1 MAAPIIK
8 ANYDELAQIMQEFY
22 SQAEASYNTLQAV
35 GATFSSLAEGGWIGE
50 GAGNFFR
57 EMTDDIFPA
66 MQRLVEALS
75 TSSEATRRIGTIF
88 AEAEE
93 EAGRLFSGQGGAGGP
108 FGDSPFGGGLFGNGP
123 AGIAALGGI
132 AAALGI
138 NPNSPAWKSLTITP
152 LKMFKNYLGSDPTE
166 YKVIRDGKEVTLKRE
181 FKFGSEKDKSTA
193 FTKRGL
199 FGQALDPNT
208 KDDKSFINKNI
219 EAKILLAGD
228 KLWEENGAVLKGQ
241 GEFQSGDLKARGS
254 ISALSYDTAGKWE
267 ASIGK
272 DGLKVGASGYAGAY
286 LAQVQGSAEYGG
298 LQAAGNAYIG
308 AQLQGEAGLTMRP
321 GQYVATAGAEGFA
334 GGKAEG
340 QVKYNVDGVGSAG
353 VGGYVSYGIGA
364 QAEVKAGFD
373 DGKFK
378 FGGKLGATLGVGAGI
393 KFDVTIDARGIVNN
407 AVEFGQDVGN
417 TVMDAGSKVAD
428 FGRSA
433 IDGIGSWFD

>member
-1 MAAPIIK
+1 
-8 ANYDELAQIMQEFY
+8 
-22 SQAEASYNTLQAV
+22 
-35 GATFSSLAEGGWIGE
+35 
-50 GAGNFFR
+50 
-57 EMTDDIFPA
+57 
-66 MQRLVEALS
+66 
-75 TSSEATRRIGTIF
+75 
-88 AEAEE
+88 
-93 EAGRLFSGQGGAGGP
+93 
-108 FGDSPFGGGLFGNGP
+108 
-123 AGIAALGGI
+123 
-132 AAALGI
+132 
-138 NPNSPAWKSLTITP
+138 
-152 LKMFKNYLGSDPTE
+152 
-166 YKVIRDGKEVTLKRE
+166 
-181 FKFGSEKDKSTA
+181 
-193 FTKRGL
+193 
-199 FGQALDPNT
+199 
-208 KDDKSFINKNI
+208 
-219 EAKILLAGD
+219 
-228 KLWEENGAVLKGQ
+228 
-241 GEFQSGDLKARGS
+241 
-254 ISALSYDTAGKWE
+254 
-267 ASIGK
+267 
-272 DGLKVGASGYAGAY
+272 
-286 LAQVQGSAEYGG
+286 